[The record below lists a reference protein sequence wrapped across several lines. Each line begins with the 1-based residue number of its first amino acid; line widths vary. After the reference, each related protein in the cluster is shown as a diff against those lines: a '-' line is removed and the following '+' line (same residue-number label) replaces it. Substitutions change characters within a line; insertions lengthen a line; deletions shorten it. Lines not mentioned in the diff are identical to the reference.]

1 MGKLMLSNTSAVP
14 SYTATSTVASDTGA
28 AATTTTPTT
37 TTAIITEPTT
47 SRAASG
53 GSERS
58 DSKSLVVGVST
69 GVGLGV
75 CLVTLIGVLWLQR
88 RRYHRRLK
96 ENQHFGVKYMLSG
109 RMRAPPAAAP
119 AELPSNQVPRV
130 FEMGTGG

>member
-69 GVGLGV
+69 GVGL
-75 CLVTLIGVLWLQR
+75 
-88 RRYHRRLK
+88 
-96 ENQHFGVKYMLSG
+96 VKYMLSG